1 MCLHVCRFAKSPSPT
16 HVSRGNTPTSP
27 DVSGLGSV
35 SSGEDSFSDAVDH
48 FPEQDSIAHQLKYG
62 DGSIDK
68 GSPMPEKKD
77 ESNTLPKRETL
88 IQAQLPAVHQSSGLD
103 TDPLARKS
111 LDSSGSTA
119 SIFDIHLSD
128 SESDF
133 MESSFEKEGKKEYSP
148 LDDDQTF
155 GQHSLR
161 TSLERKSIFWERTSQ
176 EHATSLSPS
185 LYPQGSLSAPGT
197 RKEPSPLMP
206 ASQRTYRFI
215 SQEAREKMLSP
226 ISQISAAVA
235 NKSSSLSDSSSKT
248 TLSSLVTSSQSSYS
262 FRPPVPKSPPPSED
276 KDTEPILEVTPVK
289 PFVFSPPFTRSATRE
304 KKATEFAR
312 TSGLLGSSDRPM
324 DSATKP
330 TR

>member
-1 MCLHVCRFAKSPSPT
+1 MFVYVCRFAKSPSPT
-16 HVSRGNTPTSP
+16 HVSRENTPSSP
-27 DVSGLGSV
+27 DVSALGSV
-35 SSGEDSFSDAVDH
+35 SSGEESFSDAVDH
-48 FPEQDSIAHQLKYG
+48 FPGQDSIAHQLKYE

-77 ESNTLPKRETL
+77 ESNILLRRETL
-88 IQAQLPAVHQSSGLD
+88 IQTQLHQSSGLD

-111 LDSSGSTA
+111 LDSSGSTV

-133 MESSFEKEGKKEYSP
+133 MESSFEKEGKKEYAP
-148 LDDDQTF
+148 LDDDETF

-176 EHATSLSPS
+176 EHVANLSPS
-185 LYPQGSLSAPGT
+185 LYPQSSLAATDT
-197 RKEPSPLMP
+197 RKELSPLVP

-215 SQEAREKMLSP
+215 SQEARDKMLSP
-226 ISQISAAVA
+226 ITQIASAVA
-235 NKSSSLSDSSSKT
+235 NKPSPLSVSSSKT

-276 KDTEPILEVTPVK
+276 KDADNSELILQVTPVK
-289 PFVFSPPFTRSATRE
+289 PYVFSPPFTRSATRE

-312 TSGLLGSSDRPM
+312 TSGLLGSADRPK

-330 TR
+330 TK